1 MSAGF
6 IRTSKRRKVP
16 TAAPLLF
23 SKSQL
28 STPSSPISEMITVV
42 EQFLVLKP
50 LWIKIVSRNSVFRI
64 HSSSPVV
71 SCASGFFSLC
81 VFKVR
86 VPEDTSLWKDI
97 LQISAQDADTNS
109 KLVYSVHSSLHPDS
123 TKFFHLDPKSGV
135 LVLTEELDYERIAV
149 HTLIVMVMPQ
159 LWEYSRMG
167 GICSVWHG
175 AKLETWCDR
184 IDPSISQLLLL
195 YWIKNI
201 EKCTN

>member
-1 MSAGF
+1 M
-6 IRTSKRRKVP
+6 
-16 TAAPLLF
+16 
-23 SKSQL
+23 
-28 STPSSPISEMITVV
+28 
-42 EQFLVLKP
+42 
-50 LWIKIVSRNSVFRI
+50 FRI

-71 SCASGFFSLC
+71 SCASVFFPLC

-149 HTLIVMVMPQ
+149 HTLIVMVMRQ
-159 LWEYSRMG
+159 L
-167 GICSVWHG
+167 
-175 AKLETWCDR
+175 
-184 IDPSISQLLLL
+184 
-195 YWIKNI
+195 
-201 EKCTN
+201 